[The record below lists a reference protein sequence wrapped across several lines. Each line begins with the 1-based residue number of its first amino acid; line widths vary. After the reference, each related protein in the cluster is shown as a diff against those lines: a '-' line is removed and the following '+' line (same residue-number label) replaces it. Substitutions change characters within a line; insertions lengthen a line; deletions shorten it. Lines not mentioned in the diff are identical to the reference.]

1 MSEISTPLASER
13 QRRQAATTLIHG
25 NAVEK
30 LSELPDG
37 IADVVLFDPP
47 YPGIKRPYGMM
58 TEEQWHELMDGVL
71 PECRRLLKPQ
81 GSVVVIIQ
89 PNYQKVGRMRLWPW
103 KFAVR
108 AAEMFDD
115 WGLVQDVYSFARN
128 ALPCGGAERRIG
140 LLRTS
145 IKWCVWLGR
154 PDCYRNQDAVLE
166 PPSPNTKYPSS
177 TPTEGPVTYDVHPS
191 GLRFNNAGFN
201 KALSERGGVT
211 PRNLLVCPIGTA
223 GYGHPAV
230 TPYRLAEWW
239 CRYLLPP
246 GGVLI
251 DPFCGSGT
259 TMAAA
264 LACGASKVI
273 GIDKEEGY
281 LDMARRRIFG
291 DGSSPNPLFNPP
303 DGVLAL

>member
-1 MSEISTPLASER
+1 MARVDGWGFAGMPETPEAAGFLGRHHPAQLPKGWPDAS
-13 QRRQAATTLIHG
+13 L
-25 NAVEK
+25 AVE
-30 LSELPDG
+30 
-37 IADVVLFDPP
+37 I
-47 YPGIKRPYGMM
+47 RPACGQM
-58 TEEQWHELMDGVL
+58 
-71 PECRRLLKPQ
+71 
-81 GSVVVIIQ
+81 
-89 PNYQKVGRMRLWPW
+89 WP
-103 KFAVR
+103 
-108 AAEMFDD
+108 D
-115 WGLVQDVYSFARN
+115 WGLVQDVYSFAKN

-166 PPSPNTKYPSS
+166 PPSPNTKYPSG

-201 KALSERGGVT
+201 KALAERGGVT

-273 GIDKEEGY
+273 GIDKEEDY
-281 LDMARRRIFG
+281 LDMARRRILG
-291 DGSSPNPLFNPP
+291 EGPAPIRYSTRLTGCLVYSRAIWSGGG
-303 DGVLAL
+303 GVF